1 MDGTAAEK
9 ASMIQVHGT
18 CVELEG
24 VACLLRGPPGSGK
37 SDLAL
42 RLFDHGA
49 RLVADDQVVL
59 KHAGD
64 RVIAS
69 APPDFS
75 GAIEVRGIGVVRLE
89 GTAEAPLG
97 LVVDLVSAAEVE
109 RMPETGSCEY
119 LGITVPLI
127 ALAPFEASAAAKVR
141 LAVRI
146 GTGSIMPVR

>member
-1 MDGTAAEK
+1 MGAGK

-59 KHAGD
+59 KRQGD

-69 APPDFS
+69 PPADFS

-89 GTAEAPLG
+89 GAAKAPLG

-109 RMPETGSCEY
+109 RLPETGSCEY
-119 LGITVPLI
+119 LGIAVALI

-146 GTGSIMPVR
+146 GTGSIMPLR

>member
-1 MDGTAAEK
+1 MGAEK
-9 ASMIQVHGT
+9 VSMIQVHGT

-59 KHAGD
+59 KRQGD

-69 APPDFS
+69 PPPDFS

-97 LVVDLVSAAEVE
+97 LVVDLVSAAGVE

-119 LGITVPLI
+119 LGITLPLMAI
-127 ALAPFEASAAAKVR
+127 APFEASAAAKVR
-141 LAVRI
+141 LVVRI
-146 GTGSIMPVR
+146 GAGSIMPVR

>member
-1 MDGTAAEK
+1 
-9 ASMIQVHGT
+9 MIQVHGT

-59 KHAGD
+59 RRAGD

-69 APPDFS
+69 APADFA

-89 GTAEAPLG
+89 GSAEAPLG

-119 LGITVPLI
+119 LGITLPLM

-146 GTGSIMPVR
+146 GTGSIIPVG